1 MIRKPITGALLGL
14 KVIDLT
20 RLLPGPLATMLMGDM
35 GAEIIKVE
43 LPNSPDYARNFPPH
57 KNGESMAFLAYNHSK
72 QSLALDYQTQEGK
85 QILLDLVKEADV
97 FIEQF
102 RPAHLSKIGLGYEDL
117 KKINPKIVYVSLTGY
132 GQTGKYKD
140 LAGHDINY
148 IGFAGLLAGN
158 KFSAPQMPTVQM
170 ADIAG
175 GSYMA
180 IIGCLAALY
189 ARERT
194 GEGQWVDVA
203 MLDGCLPLAINAL
216 AWHWTV
222 GGADAR
228 EKGFLSGGMINYNI
242 YPCKDK
248 KYVALGTL
256 EAKFWQKFC
265 TLIQKETWANRM
277 LAPDNATFRQWKEEL
292 AAVFQT
298 QDSTYWAEFGFK
310 NDILISPIYEADE
323 VEKDEHLKE
332 RNMVVEVEHQKAGKL
347 KNIGAPI
354 KFSATPA
361 QVFRP
366 SPLLGQDSEA
376 ILKEMGISESAI
388 EELKSK
394 GVIKVSA

>member
-1 MIRKPITGALLGL
+1 MRKPNTGALLGL

-35 GAEIIKVE
+35 GAEIIKIE
-43 LPNSPDYARNFPPH
+43 LPNAPDYARNFPPY
-57 KNGESMAFLAYNHSK
+57 KNGESLAFLAFNHSK
-72 QSLALDYQTQEGK
+72 QSLALDYQVEEGK
-85 QILLDLVKEADV
+85 QILLGLVKEADI

-102 RPAHLSKIGLGYEDL
+102 RPAYLAKMGLGYEDL
-117 KKINPKIVYVSLTGY
+117 KKINPKIIYVSLTGY

-140 LAGHDINY
+140 LAGHDLNY

-158 KFSAPQMPTVQM
+158 RFSAPQMPTTQM

-203 MLDGCLPLAINAL
+203 MLDGCMPLAINAL
-216 AWHWTV
+216 SWAWNV
-222 GGADAR
+222 GKAQAR
-228 EKGFLSGGMINYNI
+228 EQGLLSGGMINYAI
-242 YPCKDK
+242 YPCKDGK
-248 KYVALGTL
+248 FIALGTL

-265 TLIQKETWANRM
+265 TLIQKQEWTNRM
-277 LAPDNATFRQWKEEL
+277 VAPDKATFMQWKNEL
-292 AAVFQT
+292 TVVFQT
-298 QDSTYWAEFGFK
+298 QNSDYWAAIGFE
-310 NDILISPIYEADE
+310 NDLLISPIYEADE
-323 VEKDEHLKE
+323 ADKDEHIRS
-332 RNMVVEVEHQKAGKL
+332 RNMVVEVEHPKAGKI

-366 SPLLGQDSEA
+366 SPLLGEDSEA

-388 EELKSK
+388 KELKSK
-394 GVIKVSA
+394 GIIK